1 MDSGVTD
8 VTSLLNEL
16 RKAQETIR
24 ELEERTR
31 TILDSIHAGII
42 IIDPEPH
49 RIIDVNPEASA
60 LIGAPKEQIV
70 GQVCHTYICPAEMGN
85 CPITDKGQRVDN
97 SERVLLTADGRRIP
111 ILKTVAPIELNGR
124 HHLLESFL
132 DISGLKLLQKELEYL
147 ATTDPLTGAYNRR
160 HFLELTEKEIIRAR
174 RYQSPLSISM
184 IDIDHFK
191 RINDRYGHPVGDL
204 VLKELV
210 KILRSQLR
218 PNDVLGRLGGEEFT
232 ITMVECDL
240 QKAFAMIERLRKSIE
255 QHSIM
260 ADDGTEVYFKISAGV
275 AQLANETEGWE
286 SVMSRA
292 DQALYQA
299 KKGGRNRVE
308 IAPGPWIKIT

>member
-1 MDSGVTD
+1 MDKGVTD
-8 VTSLLNEL
+8 VASLLNEL

-24 ELEERTR
+24 NLEERAR
-31 TILDSIHAGII
+31 TILDSIHAGIV

-49 RIIDVNPEASA
+49 TIVHVNPEASA

-70 GQVCHTYICPAEMGN
+70 GQLCHTFICPAEMGN
-85 CPITDKGQRVDN
+85 CPITDKYQKVDN

-111 ILKTVAPIELNGR
+111 ILKTVASIEFNGR
-124 HHLLESFL
+124 PHLLESFL

-147 ATTDPLTGAYNRR
+147 ATTDSLTGACNRR
-160 HFLELTEKEIIRAR
+160 HFLELTETEIIRAR
-174 RYQSPLSISM
+174 RYPFSLSISM

-210 KILRSQLR
+210 KILKSQLR
-218 PNDVLGRLGGEEFT
+218 PNDILGRLGGEEFA

-240 QKAFAMIERLRKSIE
+240 QKAFAVTERLRRSIE

-260 ADDGTEVYFKISAGV
+260 ADDGKEVYFKISAGV
-275 AQLANETEGWE
+275 AQLTSETEGWE
-286 SVMSRA
+286 AVMSRA
-292 DQALYQA
+292 DQALYRA

-308 IAPGPWIKIT
+308 IAP